1 MKDMQVKERVKNV
14 GEKAKSVTG
23 KVKKVKMV
31 DEFRTF
37 IARGNV
43 LDLAVGVIIGG
54 AFQGLVTSLTDN
66 LISPILGCFS
76 EVDFSGLVLKIGN
89 LNLKY
94 GAFLT
99 DVINFLIMAFV
110 VFLIVKFMNRFL
122 EKKEKVVEEAPAE
135 PVVPDDV
142 KLLEE
147 IRDLLKKNK

>member
-1 MKDMQVKERVKNV
+1 MKNV
-14 GEKAKSVTG
+14 DIKEKVKGVGSKVNSVTG

-31 DEFRTF
+31 DEFRNF

-54 AFQGLVTSLTDN
+54 AFQKIVSSLTDN

-76 EVDFSGLVLKIGN
+76 EVDFSGLVLHVGK

-99 DVINFLIMAFV
+99 DVINFVIMAFI
-110 VFLIVKFMNRFL
+110 VFLIVKLMNRFL
-122 EKKEKVVEEAPAE
+122 EKKEE
-135 PVVPDDV
+135 PVVEAAVPADI

-147 IRDLLKKNK
+147 IRDLLKKNSK